1 MIEELTA
8 EEYQRF
14 RYLLENI
21 SGIKLGTGKEYLVR
35 SRLRRLLEKESFG
48 SFSELMV
55 VMKLSRRLQEKVI
68 DAMTVNETLWFR
80 DEEPY
85 RIFREK
91 LLPEMAKLNRPLRVW
106 SAACSTG
113 QEPYS
118 LSMEIE
124 EYKKQFPGKLMAGE
138 RILATDISPTSLA
151 IAKEGVYQ
159 QLSIQRGMN
168 EDYLRSY
175 FDKDERGHWHIK
187 ENIKSRV
194 EFRSQNL
201 QQSYALLGKFDIIFC
216 RNVLIYFS
224 ADLKQDILTRMH
236 ACLNPGGYLMLGSS
250 EIMNNLSAFYETVK
264 CRSTVVYKAKKLDA

>member
-55 VMKLSRRLQEKVI
+55 VMKLSRRVQEKVI

-85 RIFREK
+85 RVFRET
-91 LLPEMAKLNRPLRVW
+91 LLPEMAELNRPLRVW

-168 EDYLRSY
+168 EDYLKSY
-175 FDKDERGHWHIK
+175 FDKDDRGHWRIK
-187 ENIKSRV
+187 ESIKSRV

-264 CRSTVVYKAKKLDA
+264 CRSTVVYKAKKLGA